1 MALSVS
7 LSYLGYEASRE
18 RPNIVVDGSPNEG
31 TVLTLTHWPGY
42 PVAPEL
48 QADLSAGIAFK
59 YLNQVIS
66 GAAVEPA
73 EFVTNN
79 HFDQDGLVAA
89 HALVN
94 PEESLPH
101 RDLLCDL
108 AAAGDFAV
116 YRDRRAA
123 RASMVFSRLAEREMT
138 GDYGSF
144 IDELYREALPMVL
157 PVLLDPDRYR
167 DYWAEEDE
175 ELTRAE
181 EAVARRR
188 ITFEHHQDVDLAVVH
203 VPEDFASP
211 GGHRFGGDRFRDVH
225 PMAIHNV
232 VDEFRL
238 LLVSGRRYR
247 FVDRYESW
255 VQYRNRRV
263 LPRVDLRPGRV
274 AVVDGAPSGHLDGQ
288 RARFVDPR
296 TQSSGRID
304 AGRRRGGQPDHQPPA
319 LPTPRLGSLRRRVG
333 ERRSRRGLLSVGRI
347 RLDRWIATTE
357 PWTGSARPP
366 PNGS

>member
-1 MALSVS
+1 MAGLGGSLSGMALSVS

-263 LPRVDLRPGRV
+263 LPRVDLRPLAELLSSMEHRPVTWTASGPGSLTPELNHRGESTL
-274 AVVDGAPSGHLDGQ
+274 AAGEVVSRITNHL
-288 RARFVDPR
+288 R
-296 TQSSGRID
+296 S
-304 AGRRRGGQPDHQPPA
+304 QPPA
-319 LPTPRLGSLRRRVG
+319 WDPFVAG
-333 ERRSRRGLLSVGRI
+333 
-347 RLDRWIATTE
+347 
-357 PWTGSARPP
+357 
-366 PNGS
+366 